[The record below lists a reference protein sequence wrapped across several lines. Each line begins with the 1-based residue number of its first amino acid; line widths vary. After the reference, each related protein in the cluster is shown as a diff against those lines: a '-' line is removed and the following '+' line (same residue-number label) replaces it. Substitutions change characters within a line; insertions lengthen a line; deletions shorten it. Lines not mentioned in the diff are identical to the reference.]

1 MPLNYFTSK
10 KYKEVKFKLPCTV
23 GTNFKL
29 LQIHGSQLC
38 LLAWQSVT
46 QVCQCTTKHAVTEF
60 LTA

>member
-1 MPLNYFTSK
+1 MPHNYFTSK

-46 QVCQCTTKHAVTEF
+46 QVC
-60 LTA
+60 